1 MKRYFSVVEEV
12 RIEYEMR
19 TTDEQDIEI
28 DKLGSYQKWLEN
40 RDLGY
45 IFNQSAH
52 NQILD
57 YIYTDKETI
66 LEE

>member
-12 RIEYEMR
+12 RIQYEIR
-19 TTDEQDIEI
+19 TTEEMEKDIEI
-28 DKLGSYQKWLEN
+28 LGYQKWLEN

-45 IFNQSAH
+45 IFNQSMH

-57 YIYTDKETI
+57 YIHTDKETI